1 LTEANGKTIGIN
13 VDMNIQRTYLYLM
26 DIIQKYRRTIK
37 TTMSYAEILQ
47 YLFAN
52 NVFIFDP
59 QQLNYGKITTTEM
72 LLYYQKETENIMREI
87 DDTLLLENIICND
100 DMRTFIHMDFQK
112 REINRK
118 INADLEGEQPDCPK
132 GDKTKIQIDSLP
144 KNDDETVNELT
155 EDETNKIV
163 CLTNQTL
170 EMCKGFMFPLLAIIS
185 KSYQIHCF
193 KEIFVHETTQKL
205 MMELLSDKKIEIKN
219 GNYNSIVH
227 IMNSIIDNNHEI
239 VNNIREIYS
248 IASPHKLRQLI
259 EKHFIPTNDEKKN
272 NAEVPT
278 PVQLVDEM
286 LDKIPVAFWKTPHTV
301 LEPCCGK
308 GNFVLGIFDRF
319 YSGLSELYTDEIE
332 RCRVIMTKCIYY
344 ADLTTLN
351 VFITTEILKCHVQ
364 SYCGLEELDYEFH
377 CHTGDTL
384 QLDSKHTWNMDTFD
398 AVIGNPP
405 YQPPSNDKKGGSSM
419 WNEFVSLSLSKLLK
433 ESGYLVFVHPALW
446 RKPENKLRDVM
457 FSKQI
462 HYLSIHN
469 KVEGNKI
476 FGATTR
482 FDYYLLENI
491 STYQPTRVIFE
502 DKKEYDILI
511 TTELPFIPNFGWS
524 IFEKI
529 FLRLHN
535 NGMMIIR
542 DSDCHSARTYVSKTE
557 KVGYSYKLLNSIS
570 KTKGKTFCY
579 SSKPHKS
586 QFNKKIIFSNGETIV
601 PFYDNGE
608 LGVTEGGLY
617 LTVNDETDGKKLVEY
632 LQSKLIT
639 YLIKATKWSN
649 FETCKQLFWYIP
661 LPTEITV
668 CNNENI
674 NQYFNL
680 TEEDKMT
687 ICT

>member
-1 LTEANGKTIGIN
+1 
-13 VDMNIQRTYLYLM
+13 
-26 DIIQKYRRTIK
+26 
-37 TTMSYAEILQ
+37 
-47 YLFAN
+47 
-52 NVFIFDP
+52 
-59 QQLNYGKITTTEM
+59 
-72 LLYYQKETENIMREI
+72 
-87 DDTLLLENIICND
+87 
-100 DMRTFIHMDFQK
+100 
-112 REINRK
+112 
-118 INADLEGEQPDCPK
+118 
-132 GDKTKIQIDSLP
+132 
-144 KNDDETVNELT
+144 
-155 EDETNKIV
+155 
-163 CLTNQTL
+163 
-170 EMCKGFMFPLLAIIS
+170 
-185 KSYQIHCF
+185 
-193 KEIFVHETTQKL
+193 
-205 MMELLSDKKIEIKN
+205 
-219 GNYNSIVH
+219 
-227 IMNSIIDNNHEI
+227 
-239 VNNIREIYS
+239 
-248 IASPHKLRQLI
+248 
-259 EKHFIPTNDEKKN
+259 
-272 NAEVPT
+272 
-278 PVQLVDEM
+278 
-286 LDKIPVAFWKTPHTV
+286 
-301 LEPCCGK
+301 
-308 GNFVLGIFDRF
+308 
-319 YSGLSELYTDEIE
+319 
-332 RCRVIMTKCIYY
+332 
-344 ADLTTLN
+344 
-351 VFITTEILKCHVQ
+351 
-364 SYCGLEELDYEFH
+364 
-377 CHTGDTL
+377 
-384 QLDSKHTWNMDTFD
+384 
-398 AVIGNPP
+398 
-405 YQPPSNDKKGGSSM
+405 
-419 WNEFVSLSLSKLLK
+419 
-433 ESGYLVFVHPALW
+433 
-446 RKPENKLRDVM
+446 
-457 FSKQI
+457 
-462 HYLSIHN
+462 LSIHN